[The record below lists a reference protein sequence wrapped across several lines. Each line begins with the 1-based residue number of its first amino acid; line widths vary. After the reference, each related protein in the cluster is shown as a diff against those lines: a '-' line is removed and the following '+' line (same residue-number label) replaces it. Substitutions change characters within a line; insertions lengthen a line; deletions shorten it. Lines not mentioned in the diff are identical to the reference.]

1 MVLDRGN
8 DDPAMPG
15 NDRQGECHISER
27 GDVESGSETVQDSDS
42 STVPLPSF
50 SFHTLADKV
59 LNFLAEASSETLG
72 ACIVA
77 LCAST
82 YFVLGRVGLVLIGAV
97 GGIALRASWEYNGP
111 NEGRD
116 WAKATE
122 LKRRR
127 EVGLDIAS
135 RVLQWRHANASVGGD
150 EAWVGSKDVGGPSET
165 PDLELEGFQPLTK
178 VALAGLTDAI
188 IRDYIK

>member
-1 MVLDRGN
+1 MDLDRGN

-15 NDRQGECHISER
+15 NDRQGESHISER
-27 GDVESGSETVQDSDS
+27 GDREPGPETVQDFDS
-42 STVPLPSF
+42 STVSLPSF
-50 SFHTLADKV
+50 SAQTSADKV
-59 LNFLAEASSETLG
+59 LDFLAEASSETLG

-97 GGIALRASWEYNGP
+97 GGITLRALWEYNGP

-116 WAKATE
+116 RAKATE

-127 EVGLDIAS
+127 EVGLDIAN
-135 RVLQWRHANASVGGD
+135 RVLQWRHANASVGKD
-150 EAWVGSKDVGGPSET
+150 EVWVGSKDAGDPSET
-165 PDLELEGFQPLTK
+165 PDLELEGFRPFTK

-188 IRDYIK
+188 VRDYIK